1 MKNKIKKTFV
11 GALLAIMLMPTMV
24 FANSEKNKDIQPT
37 MFFQIVF
44 HNPAVLV
51 TNDHRNSFNY
61 KGYMRIKTN
70 VVVARHIYTD
80 GWIRYYIPGGRDT
93 GRVYTKKT
101 GTELREARVTF
112 RDSLNPIAKKQ
123 GSDMIVI
130 LNM

>member
-1 MKNKIKKTFV
+1 
-11 GALLAIMLMPTMV
+11 
-24 FANSEKNKDIQPT
+24 

-51 TNDHRNSFNY
+51 TNDHTNSFNY

-112 RDSLNPIAKKQ
+112 WDSLNPIAKKTRFRYDCDTQ
-123 GSDMIVI
+123 YVGGNTPRKME
-130 LNM
+130 LKK